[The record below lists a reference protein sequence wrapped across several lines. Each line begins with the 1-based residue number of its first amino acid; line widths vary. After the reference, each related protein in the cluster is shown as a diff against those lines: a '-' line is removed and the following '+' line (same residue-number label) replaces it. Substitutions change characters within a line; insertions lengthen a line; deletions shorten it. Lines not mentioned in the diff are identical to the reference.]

1 MAMDRAKLKKMSLG
15 VASEVSRVLSDSRGK
30 AIKDKH
36 KARTHKPLE
45 VEKHNG
51 MEDPEYPDDGE
62 DIFERMSEEN
72 RGNKDDEGEESDT
85 PKPKRKGAKL
95 PPFSKKG

>member
-1 MAMDRAKLKKMSLG
+1 MAMDRAAHKKMALG
-15 VASEVSRVLSDSRGK
+15 IASEMTRFLSDAKGRSIK
-30 AIKDKH
+30 AKH
-36 KARTHKPLE
+36 KARTHKPLD
-45 VEKHNG
+45 VDKHNG
-51 MEDPEYPDDGE
+51 MEDGEYPDDGK

-72 RGNKDDEGEESDT
+72 RGNKDDEAEESDT